1 MGARG
6 QDQVSKESMEFV
18 GKEQSLLTGMCFEKF
33 LALST
38 TSCVIGMCEIPP
50 TTTSEA
56 RIWLL
61 LACCWL
67 AELPG
72 VLGQGVKEVKKG
84 EDSLTGVLEVGW
96 GSRGSP
102 ADWPGSAEL
111 PHVSGSHT

>member
-1 MGARG
+1 
-6 QDQVSKESMEFV
+6 MEFV
-18 GKEQSLLTGMCFEKF
+18 GKEQLLFIGMCFEKF
-33 LALST
+33 LALFT
-38 TSCVIGMCEIPP
+38 TSCVIGMHEMHP

-56 RIWLL
+56 STWLL

-72 VLGQGVKEVKKG
+72 VLRQGVKEVKKG

-96 GSRGSP
+96 GGRGSL

-111 PHVSGSHT
+111 PHVSGSYT